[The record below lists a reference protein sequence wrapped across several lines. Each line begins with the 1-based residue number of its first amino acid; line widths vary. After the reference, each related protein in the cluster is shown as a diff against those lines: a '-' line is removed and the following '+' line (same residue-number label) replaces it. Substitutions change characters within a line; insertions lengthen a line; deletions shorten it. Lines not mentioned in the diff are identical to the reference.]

1 MQYINVI
8 KILYKNIHN
17 IIYIFVVDDVEVV
30 EQDSVVII
38 IMTDNN

>member
-8 KILYKNIHN
+8 KILYKNKV

-30 EQDSVVII
+30 EQHSVVII

>member
-8 KILYKNIHN
+8 KILYKNKV